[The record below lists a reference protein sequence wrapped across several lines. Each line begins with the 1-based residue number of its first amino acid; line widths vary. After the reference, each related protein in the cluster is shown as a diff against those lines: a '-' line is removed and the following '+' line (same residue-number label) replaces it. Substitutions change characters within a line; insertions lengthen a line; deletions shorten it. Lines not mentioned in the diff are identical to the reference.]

1 MDSFKY
7 ALSGEFA
14 FQQDILH
21 DIPFPRTGDLRWACS
36 KFIEISPP
44 IKFVSVDIS

>member
-21 DIPFPRTGDLRWACS
+21 DIRIPRTGDLRWECFR

-44 IKFVSVDIS
+44 IKFVR